1 MEMNKDYLHKYLVLK
16 RQARVI
22 TVFSTNTVNKYCENI
37 PTTPVSI
44 AAMGRLISATLMMG
58 SMLKGNE
65 KVMVSI
71 DGNGPIGIIKAEADS
86 NGNVRA
92 FATNPTVN
100 LPLKENKM
108 LDVASAVGSE
118 GFLSVR
124 KQLNMKEPFIGTCEL
139 VSGEIGEDLSYY
151 FGTSEQT
158 PTVVALGV
166 LANKDG
172 TCLQAGGFIIQLLP
186 NATQEAYDY
195 LDNLLRNLKSVSK
208 LIENAKSSDQ
218 LIYQI
223 FDEADLILQYPVDY
237 KCNCS
242 LEKTKALLTQL
253 SEQELQEEIN
263 KEEGLDITCNFCQHT
278 YHFDSEMLKE
288 VLKLKKLKLKTML
301 FL

>member
-1 MEMNKDYLHKYLVLK
+1 MNKDYLHKYLVLDH
-16 RQARVI
+16 QARVI
-22 TVFSTNTVNKYCENI
+22 TVFSTNTVNKYCQNI
-37 PTTPVSI
+37 PTTPVTI
-44 AAMGRLISATLMMG
+44 AAMGRLLSATLMMG

-71 DGNGPIGIIKAEADS
+71 EGNGPIGVIRAEADS
-86 NGNVRA
+86 QGFVRGFASNPDVNV
-92 FATNPTVN
+92 
-100 LPLKENKM
+100 PLKDNKM
-108 LDVASAVGSE
+108 LDVASVVGSQ
-118 GFLSVR
+118 GYLSVR

-166 LANKDG
+166 LANPDG

-186 NATQEAYDY
+186 NAKQEAYEY
-195 LDNLLRNLKSVSK
+195 LDNMLKNLTSVSK

-218 LIYQI
+218 LVYQL
-223 FDEADLILQYPVDY
+223 FDEAELIFEYPVDY

-253 SEQELQEEIN
+253 TTQELQEEIDKN
-263 KEEGLDITCNFCQHT
+263 EGLDITCNFCQKT
-278 YHFDSEMLKE
+278 YHLDSKDLNE
-288 VLKLKKLKLKTML
+288 VLRLKNENKYKVK
-301 FL
+301 

>member
-1 MEMNKDYLHKYLVLK
+1 MNKDYLHKYLVLDH
-16 RQARVI
+16 QARVI
-22 TVFSTNTVNKYCENI
+22 TVFSTNTVNKYCQNI
-37 PTTPVSI
+37 PTTPVTI
-44 AAMGRLISATLMMG
+44 AAMGRLLSATLMMG

-71 DGNGPIGIIKAEADS
+71 EGNGPIGVIRAEADS
-86 NGNVRA
+86 QGFVRGFASNPDVNV
-92 FATNPTVN
+92 
-100 LPLKENKM
+100 PLKDNKM
-108 LDVASAVGSE
+108 LDVASVVGSQ
-118 GFLSVR
+118 GYLSVR

-166 LANKDG
+166 LANPDG

-186 NATQEAYDY
+186 NAKQEAYEY
-195 LDNLLRNLKSVSK
+195 LDNMLKNLTSVSK

-218 LIYQI
+218 LVYQL
-223 FDEADLILQYPVDY
+223 FDEAELIFEYPVDY

-253 SEQELQEEIN
+253 TTQELQEEIDKN
-263 KEEGLDITCNFCQHT
+263 EGLDITCNFCQKI
-278 YHFDSEMLKE
+278 YHLDSKDLNE
-288 VLKLKKLKLKTML
+288 VLRLKNENKYKVK
-301 FL
+301 